1 MFPSH
6 DPEGNQL
13 FELELSKDGS
23 QFVDLS
29 PLGILLEK
37 FDYITISAETS
48 NATNDIR
55 VSLTWIEDH

>member
-1 MFPSH
+1 M
-6 DPEGNQL
+6 

-23 QFVDLS
+23 QFVNLL
-29 PLGILLEK
+29 PIGILLEK
-37 FDYITISAETS
+37 FDYITVSAETS